1 MNAIEE
7 RERAD
12 FENTLGRHTA
22 SLCEFARP
30 YVGRLTKADSGSFLA
45 AALAEAWLR
54 RTDFDP
60 EQDQIE
66 VLYDPA
72 AHPDAELTIE
82 HDPETGAAHLLLD
95 GRPLAVVQNGAM
107 LTTEA
112 IRLTAE
118 RDQDQDLRGFKD

>member
-7 RERAD
+7 RERVD

-60 EQDQIE
+60 EQE
-66 VLYDPA
+66 S
-72 AHPDAELTIE
+72 
-82 HDPETGAAHLLLD
+82 LLLWWE
-95 GRPLAVVQNGAM
+95 GCLRAAALTRPAWRIWRSSEWVEVPGKLLGKKGQS
-107 LTTEA
+107 
-112 IRLTAE
+112 
-118 RDQDQDLRGFKD
+118 